1 MMTARETALRPEHV
15 QRLFVEVALNL

>member
-1 MMTARETALRPEHV
+1 MTAREIALRPEHV